1 MSEAARVIFD
11 ADSTGSWNMAVD
23 QALLMSAEN
32 ENRATLRFYG
42 WSEPTLSLG
51 YFQKHEDR
59 KKHLESA
66 GCSMVRRRSGG
77 GAIMHDQELTYSLA
91 LPSTNRWSKQNGQ
104 LYDLIHEQII
114 GVLARNGLVA
124 HLFRDL
130 QQTLEPVDAAIAS
143 QPLNK
148 DLSEDLSNDRQE
160 AWPLPFVSS
169 DAFLCF
175 QRRTSGD
182 IVMDGFKV
190 VGSAQRRLK
199 HSLLQHGSVLLGRS
213 EFARDLPG
221 VSDLGGSLKMNRD
234 ELARALMVDF
244 ESKLNFE
251 FSGDG
256 LDEREKALAV
266 EIEETVF
273 KCSQWNEKR

>member
-130 QQTLEPVDAAIAS
+130 QQTVEPVDAATA
-143 QPLNK
+143 
-148 DLSEDLSNDRQE
+148 SEDLSNDRQE
-160 AWPLPFVSS
+160 ASPLPFVSG

-199 HSLLQHGSVLLGRS
+199 HSLLQHGSVLLSRS
-213 EFARDLPG
+213 EFARELPG
-221 VSDLGGSLKMNRD
+221 VSDLGGSLKMNQD

-251 FSGDG
+251 FSCGD
-256 LDEREKALAV
+256 LDDREKALAV